1 MLLLLPFRKKS
12 RAPKSAP
19 ERHSA
24 ESEMSYPTK
33 LNDAFGLLFRSLL
46 GLMLIFACGRL
57 FYLWDYR
64 SMLQQNQYGLGELLL
79 ALLSATR
86 FDVSASVY
94 AIAPAILIALWGAF
108 FLSSLGLRRF
118 LKKYTLALYAI
129 AWLFIVSDHYFYVYF
144 RDHFN
149 AFFWEFWEDLSNA
162 GLVVGGLN
170 ESIPLGQALFAMG
183 IGLAGVVLLQRQI
196 IHSYEGLNPRIAY
209 KLGRLK
215 GLVLPLWLALIF
227 LGSRGTFDGRPLL
240 IQDRRIAFSSNTFI
254 NLLHTNPIFPMLRSL
269 EDRREARL
277 ARQRMQLSDA
287 SIESDLQNSLQ
298 FIPGGQPRQS
308 ADNKYWYMAQD
319 LDPVMS
325 TYLKKRPKHVV
336 FFLMESYSSW
346 VMDYKE
352 DGFDQAMAPNM
363 IALRKNSLSF
373 PNHFPPSGG
382 TIKNLGTLLL
392 SFPQPRE
399 FQPSINYHREG
410 HKPFPDRL
418 PGVMG
423 RLGYKP
429 RFYYAGNIAWHR
441 LYQFMP
447 MMGFEDVYGENSFND
462 LPHSQY
468 GLYDR
473 DLFFAVHR
481 HLQQADQ
488 PTFSFILS
496 QSNHPPY
503 YVPGEFNDQSVRL
516 PELIRSRL
524 VDPLDHFYKRI
535 NAFRFADAS
544 LGDFFERA
552 KKEPYFNDTLFVI
565 TGDHPFGGGVTLPS
579 EWGWKDEKIPFLLYG
594 PGVLKDEWAG
604 KEMNTFTTRVDIM
617 PTLAQL
623 LTDKPI
629 SVHTWG
635 KPALSAQT
643 PHHTGINMTFTCV
656 ESLCLKKNIL
666 YQLIHDEWLEP
677 VKSPREEDKER
688 IRALE
693 RSYYNGALQYLYR
706 FQP

>member
-1 MLLLLPFRKKS
+1 MLLLLDFLRKG
-12 RAPKSAP
+12 RASQSDAP
-19 ERHSA
+19 QGKRT
-24 ESEMSYPTK
+24 YPAA
-33 LNDAFGLLFRSLL
+33 LNDAFGLLFRSSL
-46 GLMLIFACGRL
+46 GLMFIFACGRL

-64 SMLQQNQYGLGELLL
+64 SMLQQDQYRSSELLM

-86 FDVSASVY
+86 FDISASVY
-94 AIAPAILIALWGAF
+94 AMLPAILGTLCGAA
-108 FLSSLGLRRF
+108 FLSTARLLRF
-118 LKKYTLALYAI
+118 LKNYTLTLYVI
-129 AWLFIVSDHYFYVYF
+129 SWLFIVSDHYFYVYF

-170 ESIPLGQALFAMG
+170 ESIPLGQTILALI
-183 IGLAGVVLLQRQI
+183 IGLALIVGLERKLIR
-196 IHSYEGLNPRIAY
+196 SYEGLNPRLAHT
-209 KLGRLK
+209 LGRLK
-215 GLVLPLWLALIF
+215 WLTLPLWLALVFI
-227 LGSRGTFDGRPLL
+227 GSRGTFDGRPLL
-240 IQDRRIAFSSNTFI
+240 IQDRRIAFSSSTFI

-277 ARQRMQLSDA
+277 ARQRMQVNDT
-287 SIESDLQNSLQ
+287 SIQDDLQKSLL
-298 FIPGGQPRQS
+298 FVPGAQPR
-308 ADNKYWYMAQD
+308 AAANGKYWYMAQD

-325 TYLKKRPKHVV
+325 RYLKKRPKHVV
-336 FFLMESYSSW
+336 LFLMESYSSW

-352 DGFDQAMAPNM
+352 EGFDQAMAPNM
-363 IALRKNSLSF
+363 MALRKNSLSF
-373 PNHFPPSGG
+373 AHHFPPSGG
-382 TIKNLGTLLL
+382 TVKNLGTLLL

-418 PGVMG
+418 PGVMK

-447 MMGFEDVYGENSFND
+447 MMGFEDVYGENNFND

-503 YVPGEFNDQSVRL
+503 YVPDEFNDHTVKL

-544 LGDFFERA
+544 LGDFFARA
-552 KKEPYFNDTLFVI
+552 KNEPYFDDTLFVI

-604 KEMNTFTTRVDIM
+604 KEIKTFTTHVDIM

-623 LTDKPI
+623 LTEKPL

-635 KPALSAQT
+635 KPAFSPQAAAT
-643 PHHTGINMTFTCV
+643 TGINMVFTCIDGT
-656 ESLCLKKNIL
+656 CLKKNVL
-666 YQLIHDEWLEP
+666 YRVTDDEWLEP
-677 VKSPREEDKER
+677 IKNPKEEEKER

-693 RSYYNGALQYLYR
+693 HSYYNGALQYLYR
-706 FQP
+706 FEP